1 MKSNFSHLV
10 LFFFCVASLL
20 TSPSLAIRQGAFQ
33 AVSYKNLVG
42 SYHQLTKRP
51 SFSQSGGYRN
61 LFRQLI
67 SLDYDP
73 TIGAPPQIHS
83 VPSQHEQE
91 TISKLITKTV
101 QKT

>member
-33 AVSYKNLVG
+33 A
-42 SYHQLTKRP
+42 
-51 SFSQSGGYRN
+51 GGYRN

-83 VPSQHEQE
+83 VPSQHER
-91 TISKLITKTV
+91 TGNHF
-101 QKT
+101 

>member
-61 LFRQLI
+61 LFQLI

>member
-10 LFFFCVASLL
+10 LFFFCVVSLL

-33 AVSYKNLVG
+33 AVNYKNHASG
-42 SYHQLTKRP
+42 YHQLTKKP
-51 SFSQSGGYRN
+51 SLFQSGGYRN

>member
-83 VPSQHEQE
+83 VPSQHER
-91 TISKLITKTV
+91 TGNHF
-101 QKT
+101 